1 MTDVHDAH
9 EFRRRGWWRDGT
21 FLDDLDRWADAA
33 PDRPAVVGHVWE
45 TGDGPDAVL
54 TYAQLAERVDQ
65 CAAGLAALGVGPGDR
80 VAMQLVNQWQ
90 ATVLALGCGR
100 AGAVVVPY
108 YIATGA
114 ADTEWILRESR
125 ARAVVSL
132 DGVRGLDVAGTIAG
146 MRDRLP
152 DLRHQIVVG
161 DGVPGGAIGFESG
174 LLAAGGTAPR
184 HRPSGDDLF
193 QIMYTSGTTGR
204 PKGVRH
210 SHNTLYAMAR
220 SYTVPLG
227 LGEDD
232 VLSTPC
238 IVGGQG
244 GWLYGM
250 LAPLVAGATAVWAD
264 AFKPGDFLDLA
275 VEYGITAAYFTP
287 LVLDELVAEQRAN
300 PREVVLR
307 HMVTGSTPIPPDLP
321 GRFLETF
328 EFPVRPLWG
337 MTENGGVTIGRP
349 DDPPDW
355 AARSDGRP
363 VEWMSLRL
371 VGEDGAVVADGPGRL
386 EIRGANMCLGY
397 EGADEVFAAAL
408 HDGWFATGDLARPDG
423 RGGIKIIGRTKDMIN
438 KGGLHVPGVT
448 VEGVLRADPRVAE
461 VVVVGEPEPLLGETV
476 VAVVVPAPGG
486 PPPTLDDLR
495 KRVADAG
502 MTPGYEPDRLEV
514 VAELPK
520 TPTGKVRKRV
530 LEEEFARRARA
541 AAAR

>member
-1 MTDVHDAH
+1 MTDLHDAH
-9 EFRRRGWWRDGT
+9 DHRRRGWWRDGT
-21 FLDDLDRWADAA
+21 FLDDLDRWAGAA

-45 TGDGPDAVL
+45 TGEAPDTVL
-54 TYAQLAERVDQ
+54 TYAGLAARADRV
-65 CAAGLAALGVGPGDR
+65 AAGLAELGVRPGDR

-108 YIATGA
+108 FIATGA
-114 ADTEWILRESR
+114 ADTEWILRESG
-125 ARAVVSL
+125 ARAAVSL
-132 DGVRGLDVAGTIAG
+132 DTVRGLDVAGTIAG

-152 DLRHQIVVG
+152 ALRHQIVVG
-161 DGVPGGAIGFESG
+161 EKLPEGAVGFDA
-174 LLAAGGTAPR
+174 LLASDGPAPA
-184 HRPSGDDLF
+184 HRPSGDDVF
-193 QIMYTSGTTGR
+193 QIMYTSGTTGK

-210 SHNTLYAMAR
+210 SFNTLYAMAR

-264 AFKPGDFLDLA
+264 AFRPGDFLDLA
-275 VEYGITAAYFTP
+275 ERYGITAAYFTP
-287 LVLDELVAEQRAN
+287 LILDALVGEQRAH
-300 PREVVLR
+300 PRRHVLR
-307 HMVTGSTPIPPDLP
+307 HMVTGSTPIPPALP
-321 GRFLETF
+321 ARFRETF
-328 EFPVRPLWG
+328 GLPLRSLWG
-337 MTENGGVTIGRP
+337 MTENGGVTISGA

-371 VGEDGAVVADGPGRL
+371 VDEGGAVVEDGPGRL
-386 EIRGANMCLGY
+386 EVRGANMCLGY
-397 EGADEVFAAAL
+397 EGAEELFAASVR
-408 HDGWFATGDLARPDG
+408 DGWFDTGDLARPDG
-423 RGGIKIIGRTKDMIN
+423 RGGIKVIGRTKDMIN
-438 KGGLHVPGVT
+438 KGGVHVPAVA
-448 VEGVLRADPRVAE
+448 VEGVLREVPGVAE
-461 VVVVGEPEPLLGETV
+461 VAVVGEPEPLLGETV
-476 VAVVVPAPGG
+476 VAVVVASADG
-486 PPPTLDDLR
+486 PPTLEDLR
-495 KRVADAG
+495 RRVREAE

-530 LEEEFARRARA
+530 LEEEFARRASA
-541 AAAR
+541 SASQ